1 MEDLLVILV
10 TGLIFSG
17 LWIMVRD
24 IRKTEEGSRCHQ
36 HSGPNYWYL
45 GGDEGRHDG
54 CDTIDTSEW
63 SNWDWLELLD
73 VG

>member
-10 TGLIFSG
+10 TGLILSG
-17 LWIMVRD
+17 TWIMVRD
-24 IRKTEEGSRCHQ
+24 FRRIEEEFRNYQ
-36 HSGPNYWYL
+36 HSEPDYWRL

-54 CDTIDTSEW
+54 CDTIDASKC

>member
-1 MEDLLVILV
+1 MEDLLVMLV
-10 TGLIFSG
+10 IGLALSG

-24 IRKTEEGSRCHQ
+24 IRKAEEESRCH
-36 HSGPNYWYL
+36 HRSEPNYWYL
-45 GGDEGRHDG
+45 SGDECRHDSSN
-54 CDTIDTSEW
+54 TIDTSEW